1 MESVTASAVRVP
13 EWILTLDSEAQVS
26 LRGLHAPSLS
36 SQEEAGEDHFF
47 SFSKNFFS
55 GNYLIHTAII
65 SFWVGVCVWVC
76 VGVCVCVC
84 VCVF

>member
-1 MESVTASAVRVP
+1 MPLLTWLTIVQYKRGNLYENRMESVTASAVRVP

-47 SFSKNFFS
+47 SFSK
-55 GNYLIHTAII
+55 
-65 SFWVGVCVWVC
+65 V
-76 VGVCVCVC
+76 
-84 VCVF
+84 